1 MNKFLLLLQKHTT
14 IRYLLTIQLICDF
27 AVWFVHMA
35 IYALLI
41 ELDAPVWAITLAAAL
56 SFFSGV
62 VFAPFSG
69 TIVDR
74 VPTKPMLLFILVVEI
89 LTAIVLIFIDSL
101 SLLWLLFVIL
111 FIRMSFATL
120 YFQGVMALFPKLLS
134 KHELKTANELNS
146 LIWSICYTS
155 GMAAAGVFV
164 HFFGVDMAIISN
176 ILLYIIALFIL
187 IKTKI
192 PNMITKTSRKFL
204 LSLKE
209 GIIYIKR
216 KPLLIHL
223 MMLHAAVG
231 LTAYDALVALLAKFN
246 YPTILSAPLVI
257 GLIDV
262 SRAIALSVG
271 TFTLSKFINEK
282 NLFVFFILQGVGI
295 LLWALF
301 QFNFYTGLF
310 GAFMAGIC
318 TALLWSFTYTL
329 IQNNTS
335 KKFYGRVI
343 AYNDMI
349 FLTTATFTSF
359 AIGFLFE
366 LGLSLN
372 LITALIGFG
381 FFGFGFYY
389 LWIQKRFLRV

>member
-1 MNKFLLLLQKHTT
+1 MC
-14 IRYLLTIQLICDF
+14 IQLICDF

-35 IYALLI
+35 IYALLL
-41 ELDAPVWAITLAAAL
+41 ELNAPVWAITLTAAL

-74 VPTKPMLLFILVVEI
+74 VSTKPMLVSILIVEI
-89 LTAIVLIFIDSL
+89 STAFMLIFIDSL
-101 SLLWLLFVIL
+101 QWLWLLFIIL

-120 YFQGVMALFPKLLS
+120 YFQGVMALFPKILNV
-134 KHELKTANELNS
+134 HELKIANELNS
-146 LIWSICYTS
+146 LIWSLCYTS
-155 GMAAAGVFV
+155 GMASAGVFV
-164 HFFGVDMAIISN
+164 HFYGVDMAIISN
-176 ILLYIIALFIL
+176 ILLYMISLLIL
-187 IKTKI
+187 IKTEI
-192 PNMITKTSRKFL
+192 PNTIAKTSKKFL
-204 LSLKE
+204 LTLKE

-223 MMLHAAVG
+223 MILHASVG
-231 LTAYDALVALLAKFN
+231 LTSYDALVALLAKYN

-262 SRAIALSVG
+262 SRALALSVG
-271 TFTLSKFINEK
+271 TFLLSRFINQK
-282 NLFVFFILQGVGI
+282 NFFIFFILQGAGVLIWAI
-295 LLWALF
+295 L
-301 QFNFYTGLF
+301 QSNFYMGLF

-318 TALLWSFTYTL
+318 TALIWSFTYTL
-329 IQNNTS
+329 VQKNTS

-349 FLTTATFTSF
+349 FLTAATFTSF
-359 AIGFLFE
+359 SIGFLFE
-366 LGLSLN
+366 KGVELN
-372 LITALIGFG
+372 IITAIIGIS

-389 LWIQKRFLRV
+389 LWIKKSFHTSC